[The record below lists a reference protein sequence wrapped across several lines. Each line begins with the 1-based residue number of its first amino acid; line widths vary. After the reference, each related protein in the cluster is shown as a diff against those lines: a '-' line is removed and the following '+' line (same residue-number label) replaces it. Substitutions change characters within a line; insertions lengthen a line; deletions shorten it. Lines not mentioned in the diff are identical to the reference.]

1 MKNVLTTRNVQAF
14 NYEDEFQREKRQARK
29 AEKEFRQMRQSGRGR
44 HWSAAE

>member
-29 AEKEFRQMRQSGRGR
+29 AEKEFRRMRQSGRGKA
-44 HWSAAE
+44 WEVA